1 MKTLKLI
8 LGIIS
13 MVLSG
18 VILFQSCAAG
28 LGNIIADTGESSGT
42 AGVMLVACM
51 LIAGIVGLVT
61 RKGRAGSF
69 VAAGFYL
76 FGGLIGIAN
85 YGTFADLRIWSILCL
100 IFGGL
105 FIVAALGTPRVPKTQ
120 TAPATET
127 EELK

>member
-42 AGVMLVACM
+42 AGVMLAKWK
-51 LIAGIVGLVT
+51 T
-61 RKGRAGSF
+61 
-69 VAAGFYL
+69 
-76 FGGLIGIAN
+76 N
-85 YGTFADLRIWSILCL
+85 
-100 IFGGL
+100 
-105 FIVAALGTPRVPKTQ
+105 ALPG
-120 TAPATET
+120 
-127 EELK
+127 